1 MVISKKVRLVRNMI
15 RCGLHLVAL
24 LCTIQ
29 VAIGLNP
36 DVVLQRSI
44 TKHGYEAEL
53 HKVVTEDGFIL
64 SMSRVPGLGKPPML
78 IMHGLLGC
86 SADYTV
92 QGPQKSLA
100 FLAADSGYDVWLGNN
115 RGTTFSKNH
124 STLDPKSKQFWDFSF
139 HELGVYDLPAMVNYI
154 LQATNS
160 EKLHYV
166 GHSQGTTQFF
176 VLTSSRPEY
185 NEKFSS
191 VHLSAPVAFLDHATT
206 PAIYLVNRVDELM
219 AASQLMQI
227 YNLFGRGHPKSYMD
241 TIAFASRTGYLP
253 PGLIL
258 TNIWYFIGYHDSIN
272 RTLLPDILETTPAG
286 ASVLQLL
293 HYIQIYNAKRFQ
305 QFDYGPE
312 ENLRRYNS
320 TIPPEY
326 PLHRIT
332 TPIHLYTSDYDNF
345 NQPQDVDQLTRR
357 LPNVALKFKVPV
369 ARWNHLDFFFD
380 VDAHHLYRV
389 MLGAMAKLN

>member
-1 MVISKKVRLVRNMI
+1 MI
-15 RCGLHLVAL
+15 RRGSHLVAL

-29 VAIGLNP
+29 VAVGLNP

-53 HKVVTEDGFIL
+53 HKVVTEDGYIL
-64 SMSRVPGLGKPPML
+64 SMSRIPGLGKPPLL

-100 FLAADSGYDVWLGNN
+100 FLVADSGYDVWLGNN

-166 GHSQGTTQFF
+166 GHSQ
-176 VLTSSRPEY
+176 
-185 NEKFSS
+185 
-191 VHLSAPVAFLDHATT
+191 APVAFLDHATT

-219 AASQLMQI
+219 GASQLMQI

-253 PGLIL
+253 PDLIL